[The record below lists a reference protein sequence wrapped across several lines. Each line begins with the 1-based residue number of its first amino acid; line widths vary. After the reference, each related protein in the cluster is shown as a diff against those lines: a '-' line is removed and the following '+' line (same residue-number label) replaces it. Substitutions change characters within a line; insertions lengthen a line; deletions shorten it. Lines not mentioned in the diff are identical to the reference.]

1 MRPQA
6 NSTSRGADVLPLA
19 KLQTALESCREEAYW
34 QPSYAGGILCV
45 PLLDEG
51 DAGGFQVVAH
61 KQRRAYQGLV
71 VAVNGT
77 KRVQVG
83 DLISWD
89 QGRGEEITTL
99 LGEKFFHLTE
109 NNASAVDDEFRPK
122 EPTLQASGL
131 WVA

>member
-1 MRPQA
+1 M
-6 NSTSRGADVLPLA
+6 LPLS
-19 KLQTALESCREEAYW
+19 KLETAIASTREEAYW
-34 QPSYAGGILCV
+34 KPSYAGGILAV

-51 DAGGFQVVAH
+51 DAGGVQVVAH

-77 KRVQVG
+77 KRVRVG

-89 QGRGEEITTL
+89 VGRAEEITTA
-99 LGEKFFHLTE
+99 LGERFVHLIE
-109 NNASAVDDEFRPK
+109 RNASAVDDEFGKPK
-122 EPTLQASGL
+122 EPTLLAPGL